1 MKLTHASRYALHAL
15 AHMAALKENPVL
27 TSHDLALARGLP
39 ERFLLKVLRPLVA
52 ARLLH
57 SAKGPHGGYRLA
69 RPATQITMLEVIEAV
84 DGPIRGRAP
93 TVEATP
99 ASNLNRPLT
108 EICDQA
114 ADIVCR
120 QLEQVCLADLAGS
133 RAP

>member
-1 MKLTHASRYALHAL
+1 MKLTHASRYALHAM
-15 AHMAALKENPVL
+15 AHLAALKENPLL
-27 TSHDLALARGLP
+27 TSHDLAKARGLP

-69 RPATQITMLEVIEAV
+69 RPASQITMLEVIEAV

-93 TVEATP
+93 RVEAT
-99 ASNLNRPLT
+99 AATGLNRPLT

-114 ADIVCR
+114 ADIVCK
-120 QLEQVCLADLAGS
+120 QLREVYLADLVGS
-133 RAP
+133 GKA